1 MTARGVAG
9 PPLRHTTDTTSS
21 VLAVTAVDP
30 TTPNS
35 PVVVATAWMSRRV
48 VGTQMPFT
56 YPPRSSPLGAHELAR
71 NAMTKT
77 SLPSYL
83 HARAE
88 PGSPQP
94 TDVTE
99 VPSS

>member
-56 YPPRSSPLGAHELAR
+56 YPPRSSRLGAHEIAKTATTR
-71 NAMTKT
+71 T
-77 SLPSYL
+77 SLTSSL
-83 HARAE
+83 QAGSE
-88 PGSPQP
+88 PGSR
-94 TDVTE
+94 
-99 VPSS
+99 